1 MRGRPYYKD
10 QPYDY
15 DERVGALS
23 HSEIILTSRE
33 GRRLGLESELNY
45 MGRDLINLAYIMKP
59 LSKAQ
64 LSVPGRQYSCVWAF
78 APCWEGNQAFGVR
91 NISTFLPHVI
101 IYVAGISVTFPFDE
115 TLHRTFALM
124 TLC

>member
-64 LSVPGRQYSCVWAF
+64 LSVPGRQYSVS
-78 APCWEGNQAFGVR
+78 G
-91 NISTFLPHVI
+91 H
-101 IYVAGISVTFPFDE
+101 
-115 TLHRTFALM
+115 LHRAGRGIGHLVSEIYRLSCRTS
-124 TLC
+124 